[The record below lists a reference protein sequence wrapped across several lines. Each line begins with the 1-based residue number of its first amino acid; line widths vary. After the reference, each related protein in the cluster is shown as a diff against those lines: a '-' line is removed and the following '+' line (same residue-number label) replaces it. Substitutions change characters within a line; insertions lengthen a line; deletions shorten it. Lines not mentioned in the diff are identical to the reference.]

1 MKDSILIVDD
11 EELMLS
17 SYLMF
22 LEDNY
27 DVHTADS
34 AEAALTIL
42 EKKSNFSCVISD
54 HDMPGMNGVDFLN
67 EVKSK
72 YPDIVRILMTAF
84 GDMEMVIDAVNESNI
99 FRFLVKSQ
107 DLTKFDL
114 AIRDA
119 ISFHDLV
126 TSEKKLRSELEK
138 TNKKLEEDL
147 KSAAKLQQDIQP
159 PSSSILGYSFNQ
171 LFMPSQYLSGDNFNY
186 FVIDNYIIF
195 YVLDVTG
202 SGIPASMLSFTIS
215 KMINSDKIP
224 TNPILDYTDSKY
236 IPKRPKDALKQ
247 LNKTFLT
254 RDEDF
259 QFFTISLGRINL
271 ENGNVK
277 ITNGGNRRPILQNN
291 KGTHFQN
298 IKGLPIGALEEAE
311 FNEIDFTLE
320 PGNKLIVYTDGI
332 CELRNNEDK
341 MYSEDRLLE
350 VIEKNREIDGASL
363 IEILR
368 SEAINWKGENEN
380 SDDITMLCIEKIY

>member
-17 SYLMF
+17 SYEMY

-27 DVHTADS
+27 DIHTADS
-34 AEAALTIL
+34 AEAALMLL

-67 EVKSK
+67 KVKSK

-99 FRFLVKSQ
+99 FRFLVKSS

-114 AIRDA
+114 AIKDA
-119 ISFHDLV
+119 INFHNLV
-126 TSEKKLRSELEK
+126 TSEKKLKLELEK
-138 TNKKLEEDL
+138 TNKKLEEDI
-147 KSAAKLQQDIQP
+147 KAAAKLQQDIQP
-159 PSSSILGYSFNQ
+159 ASSSISGYSFNQ
-171 LFMPSQYLSGDNFNY
+171 LFMPSLYLSGDNFNY
-186 FVIDNYIIF
+186 FVIDNFIIF

-215 KMINSDKIP
+215 KMINSDRIP
-224 TNPILDYTDSKY
+224 TNPLLDYTDSKY

-259 QFFTISLGRINL
+259 QFFTISLGRINV

-277 ITNGGNRRPILQNN
+277 ISNGGNRRPILQN
-291 KGTHFQN
+291 KEGTNFQI
-298 IKGLPIGALEEAE
+298 IKGLPIGAISDAE
-311 FNEIDFTLE
+311 FNEIDFNIE
-320 PGNKLIVYTDGI
+320 RGDKLIVYTDGI
-332 CELRNNEDK
+332 CELRNDQDE
-341 MYSEDRLLE
+341 MYSEERLLKY
-350 VIEKNREIDGASL
+350 IEKNREIDGASL
-363 IEILR
+363 MEKLR
-368 SEAINWKGENEN
+368 LEALNWKGENEN
-380 SDDITMLCIEKIY
+380 SDDITMLCIEKIT